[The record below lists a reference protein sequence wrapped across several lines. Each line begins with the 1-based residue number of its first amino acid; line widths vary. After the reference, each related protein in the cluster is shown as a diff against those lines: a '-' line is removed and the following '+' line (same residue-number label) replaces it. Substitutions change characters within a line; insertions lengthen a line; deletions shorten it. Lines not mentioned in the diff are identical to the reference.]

1 MGYQNVFDDSGI
13 IVIRE
18 AVLEATLEDLGRLWF
33 KKNADID
40 VNAIDSIMVFSRLIT
55 GHTRDS
61 PESLHTVLSRFLE
74 LQRETLAAIERSG
87 SPFPASMRLEVVGT
101 INRVQIALAQI
112 ERSQTHDVQ

>member
-13 IVIRE
+13 VVIRE

-33 KKNADID
+33 KEEVD

-74 LQRETLAAIERSG
+74 LQRETLAEVERSG
-87 SPFPASMRLEVVGT
+87 SPFPASMRLELIGT

-112 ERSQTHDVQ
+112 ERSQIHDVQ